1 MNAFV
6 ADPSIRHAGL
16 LTPLSAIRGSRDSG
30 TGDTEALVELA
41 HWAASKGLRVVQILP
56 VNETCADH
64 SPYNLLSAMAWEPS
78 TLSISPEWLPGMTPA
93 QWTKCL
99 KKHGVE
105 ELSSGPVRHAA
116 VQALKAEAFA
126 LAEAAFFKDAEA
138 SALADLNAFRTR
150 EADWIEDY
158 LVFRALRTWNGEHDV
173 VPDWPA
179 AHHTPAAARDW
190 IHGLGD
196 SDRTRWEA
204 VTRRHLFVQWT
215 AARQWERVRA
225 EFDRLG
231 LALMGDIP
239 VGVSLYSADVWANP
253 SLFDTSRSSGAPP
266 ERVFKSDPFTEKWG
280 QNWGFPLYDWSTMS
294 RDNFAWWRLRL
305 QAARRVFHLLRVDH
319 ALGFFRI
326 YSFPW
331 RPEENASFLELT
343 PGEAAARTGGRL
355 PAFVPGDDETP
366 ESRDRNERLGEML
379 FRVLI
384 EETGEHRLVAED
396 LGQVAPYVRPVLEKL
411 EIPGFKIPQWER
423 AEDGSMLAGDT
434 YQRLSLATF
443 ATHDHPPIR
452 VFWEDW
458 ERECEVPETAAAAL
472 ASMREMMDFC
482 GNRQLPVPCAYS
494 AEVHAAF
501 LHGLFATNS
510 WLAIHQITDLFAL
523 KDRFN
528 VPGAVGDQN
537 WTVRVPGTIAH
548 WNRLFAPEL
557 KRLAQALKN
566 SGRA

>member
-6 ADPSIRHAGL
+6 ADPSTRHAGL
-16 LTPLSAIRGSRDSG
+16 LTPLGAIRGSRDTG
-30 TGDTEALVELA
+30 TGDTESLVELA
-41 HWAASKGLRVVQILP
+41 HWAACKGLRVVQILP

-78 TLSISPEWLPGMTPA
+78 TLSISPGWLPGMTAA

-99 KKHGVE
+99 RKHGVE
-105 ELSSGPVRHAA
+105 ELSAGAVRHAA
-116 VQALKAEAFA
+116 VKALKSEAFA
-126 LAEAAFFKDAEA
+126 IAEAAFFKDSGTGGIGEIE
-138 SALADLNAFRTR
+138 AFRTR

-158 LVFRALRTWNGEHDV
+158 LVFRSLRTWNGERDV
-173 VPDWPA
+173 VSDWPE
-179 AHHTPAAARDW
+179 AHRTPATARDW
-190 IHGLGD
+190 VAMLGD
-196 SDRTRWEA
+196 SDRARWEA
-204 VTRRHLFVQWT
+204 VTRSHLFVQWT

-280 QNWGFPLYDWSTMS
+280 QNWGFPLYDWSAMS

-305 QAARRVFHLLRVDH
+305 QSARRVFHLLRVDH

-331 RPEENASFLELT
+331 RPEENASFLELS
-343 PGEAAARTGGRL
+343 PEEASARTGGRL
-355 PAFVPGDDETP
+355 PAFIPGDDETQ
-366 ESRDRNERLGEML
+366 ESRDRNQRLGEML
-379 FRVLI
+379 FRVLL
-384 EETGEHRLVAED
+384 EETGAHRLVAED
-396 LGQVAPYVRPVLEKL
+396 LGQVAPYVRPVLENL

-423 AEDGSMLAGDT
+423 TEDGRMRAGES
-434 YQRLSLATF
+434 YPRLSLSTF

-452 VFWEDW
+452 LFWEDW
-458 ERECEVPETAAAAL
+458 ERECANPETAPAAQA
-472 ASMREMMDFC
+472 AMQEMMSFC
-482 GNRQLPVPCAYS
+482 GVDGLALPCAYS

-501 LHGLFATNS
+501 LRGLFATNS

-523 KDRFN
+523 NDRFN

-537 WTVRVPGTIAH
+537 WTVRVPGTIANWDH
-548 WNRLFAPEL
+548 LFAPEL
-557 KRLAQALKN
+557 KRLAEALED
-566 SGRA
+566 SGRS